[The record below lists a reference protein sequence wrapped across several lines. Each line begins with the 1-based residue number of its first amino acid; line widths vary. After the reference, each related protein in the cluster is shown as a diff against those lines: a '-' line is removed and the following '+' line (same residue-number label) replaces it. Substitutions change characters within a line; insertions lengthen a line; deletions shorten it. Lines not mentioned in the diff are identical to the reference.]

1 MNRFPKLNTY
11 LHVVRQNG
19 VTLTLWERVSPP
31 TVDFTVVFITIKPSN
46 TYFKLVNKVVSLL
59 YVNVVD
65 MPYSEWK
72 FE

>member
-19 VTLTLWERVSPP
+19 VTLTLWECNSPP
-31 TVDFTVVFITIKPSN
+31 TVDCTVVFVTTKPSK